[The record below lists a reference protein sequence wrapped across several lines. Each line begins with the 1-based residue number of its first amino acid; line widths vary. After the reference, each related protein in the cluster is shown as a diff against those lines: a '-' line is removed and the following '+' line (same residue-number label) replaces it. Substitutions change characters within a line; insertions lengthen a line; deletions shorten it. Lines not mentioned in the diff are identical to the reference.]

1 MQFLPHLLFSIVLF
15 NTIIGCHP
23 QSELQQLLK
32 TYPVPSEEA
41 CNAKDGY
48 WYNGKCWAHFN
59 KINPHISEA
68 MIDSVAEAQFK
79 QINNCPI
86 TINDK
91 AYPINF
97 FMPEMSD
104 DGFMFATSCQT
115 DAGPKTLI
123 LLTPSLKA
131 PYPKKVKGQGLF
143 LNGSALEIMGENTSS
158 DDIPKYLEAEGEM
171 DIDISDFEE
180 GIIRVNGTL
189 KGSKS
194 DSSIQISYAT
204 HEALGGAGDSK
215 IDIQNNEAILN
226 GTLGTVTYIQIKNLI
241 KDHPNIKT
249 LVLDQ
254 VPGSINDAIN
264 MHTGRLVREHG
275 FTTKVLATSDIAS
288 GGVDLFC
295 AGVKRIV
302 HQGAKIGIH
311 SWGAMS
317 FTATDLPQDHP
328 GHKAQIDYFTM
339 CLGKKKGKAF
349 YFRTLEA
356 APFDDIH
363 YMSDSAIQTW
373 TVSTKFIGK

>member
-1 MQFLPHLLFSIVLF
+1 MKLLPLLLLSTLLLS
-15 NTIIGCHP
+15 TIISCRPNG
-23 QSELQQLLK
+23 ELQRLLK
-32 TYPVPSEEA
+32 TYPVSSEEA

-48 WYNGKCWAHFN
+48 WYKDKCWAHFN
-59 KINPHISEA
+59 EISPYISETS
-68 MIDSVAEAQFK
+68 IDSIAQAQYE
-79 QINNCPI
+79 QINNSPM

-91 AYPINF
+91 PYPIHF

-104 DGFMFATSCQT
+104 EGFMFVTSCQT
-115 DAGPKTLI
+115 DDGPKTLI
-123 LLTPSLKA
+123 LLTPTFKA
-131 PYPKKVKGQGLF
+131 PYPKQAKGQGLF
-143 LNGSALEIMGENTSS
+143 LNGNALEIMSENTSS

-171 DIDISDFEE
+171 DIDVSNFEE
-180 GIIRVNGTL
+180 GIIRVKGTL
-189 KGSKS
+189 NSSKS
-194 DSSIQISYAT
+194 DSSIQISYT
-204 HEALGGAGDSK
+204 TNEALGGAGDSK
-215 IDIQNNEAILN
+215 IEVKNNEAILN

-241 KDHPNIKT
+241 QEHPNIKT

-275 FTTKVLATSDIAS
+275 FTTKVNATSDIAS

-295 AGVKRIV
+295 AGVQRIV

-328 GHKAQIDYFTM
+328 GHQAQIDYFTL
-339 CLGKKKGKAF
+339 CLGKEKGKAF

-363 YMSDSAIQTW
+363 YMSDSAIQAW